1 MKWIC
6 GIAYVGL
13 LFGASCHRTNPLN
26 EQHLTSIQ
34 LIDRHGVRETI
45 STSERLKSYQR
56 NDFLLAQPYEKVVRV
71 FNPNKEGQV
80 ISKLTSY
87 HENGQI
93 KQYLEVLGGRAHG
106 TYREWYENGQEKVQ
120 FTVIEGIGD
129 LSQTALKT
137 FIIDGLSRA
146 WDPQGNVIARISY
159 TRGVLV
165 GTAYFYHT
173 NGQIKTSMP
182 YQNGVIHGIVS
193 IYDEEGRLQMQSCYN
208 SGLLHG
214 ESISIRCSNNP
225 EFQETYENGLLLEG
239 NYLDYDGNIVSKVE
253 GGTGI
258 KSIFMGGKLDK
269 QYEISQGKMIGAVTC
284 FDKIGNVT
292 NIYHLNESG
301 EKEGDETL
309 YYPETDS
316 PQLQLGWLAGEVH
329 GIVKTWYSNGM
340 LESEREF
347 SHNKKE
353 GMHFAWYIDGSIM
366 LVEEYENDILYKGT
380 YYKLGKKDPVSTIQK
395 GSGIAMLYD
404 KEGHFL
410 RKIDYCQGVPS
421 DLDITYE

>member
-1 MKWIC
+1 MKWIH
-6 GIAYVGL
+6 GIVYIALL
-13 LFGASCHRTNPLN
+13 LFASCHRTSQLN

-106 TYREWYENGQEKVQ
+106 MYREWYENGQEKVQ

-146 WDPQGNVIARISY
+146 WDTKGNIMARISY
-159 TRGVLV
+159 MRGMLV
-165 GTAYFYHT
+165 DSAYLYHT
-173 NGQIKTSMP
+173 NGQIKSYTP
-182 YQNGVIHGIVS
+182 YQNGMIHGIVS
-193 IYDEEGRLQMQSCYN
+193 VYDEEGRLQMESSYN
-208 SGLLHG
+208 CGLLHG
-214 ESISIRCSNNP
+214 ESTSMRSNNSP
-225 EFQETYENGLLLEG
+225 AFQENYENGLLLYG
-239 NYLDYDGNIVSKVE
+239 SYHDYDGNIVSKVE
-253 GGTGI
+253 GGRGI
-258 KSIFMGGKLDK
+258 KSNFTEGKLDK
-269 QYEISQGKMIGAVTC
+269 QYEIFQGKMIGSVTC
-284 FDKIGNVT
+284 FDKIGNIT
-292 NIYHLNESG
+292 NIYHLNETG
-301 EKEGDETL
+301 EKEGDEVV
-309 YYPETDS
+309 YYPETNS
-316 PQLQLGWLAGEVH
+316 LQLQLGWLAGEVH

-353 GMHFAWYIDGSIM
+353 GMHFAWYIDGRIM
-366 LVEEYENDILYKGT
+366 LIEEYENDVLYKGT
-380 YYKLGKKDPVSTIQK
+380 YYKLGKKDPVSTIQR
-395 GSGIAMLYD
+395 GDGIATLYD
-404 KEGHFL
+404 KEGHFV
-410 RKIDYCQGVPS
+410 RKIGYEQGRPS
-421 DLDITYE
+421 DIDENG

>member
-6 GIAYVGL
+6 GTVYIGL
-13 LFGASCHRTNPLN
+13 LFCASCHRTKPLS
-26 EQHLTSIQ
+26 EQNLTSIQ

-45 STSERLKSYQR
+45 STSERLNSYQR

-71 FNPNKEGQV
+71 FNPNREGQV

-87 HENGQI
+87 HENGQV

-106 TYREWYENGQEKVQ
+106 IYREWYENGQEKVQ
-120 FTVIEGIGD
+120 FTVIEGVGD

-146 WDPQGNVIARISY
+146 WDPQGNIIARISY

-165 GTAYFYHT
+165 DSSYLYHI
-173 NGQIKTSMP
+173 NGQIKSSIP

-193 IYDEEGRLQMQSCYN
+193 IYDEQGRLQMESSYDC
-208 SGLLHG
+208 GLLHG
-214 ESISIRCSNNP
+214 ESISMRCSNNP
-225 EFQETYENGLLLEG
+225 AFQEKYENGLLLYG
-239 NYLDYDGNIVSKVE
+239 IYYDYKGDILSKVE
-253 GGTGI
+253 GGQGI
-258 KSIFMGGKLDK
+258 KSIFTEGKLNK
-269 QYEISQGKMIGAVTC
+269 QCEISNGKIVGSVTC
-284 FDKIGNVT
+284 FDTIGNIT
-292 NIYHLNESG
+292 NIYHLNETG
-301 EKEGDETL
+301 EKDGEEVV
-309 YYPETDS
+309 YYPDTDS
-316 PQLQLGWLAGEVH
+316 LQLQLGWLAGEVH
-329 GIVKTWYSNGM
+329 GIVKTWYPNGM

-347 SHNKKE
+347 SYNKKE

-366 LVEEYENDILYKGT
+366 LVEEYENDTLHKGT

-404 KEGHFL
+404 GEGHFV

-421 DLDITYE
+421 DLDTTYQ